1 MHILYSFISIFPPL
15 FCLFTMCQTSRV
27 KVPSADRQ
35 DVCTVWRRVRACEG
49 TRSPSYKTLPEFRL
63 TTFIRTRGRSLRC
76 WTWEE
81 KWTRFWV
88 VPSQHTDDAS
98 SWSKWRWTQPE
109 VSIWTIKIRAEVCDC
124 NLNWSRFLHIH
135 IIVVV
140 LRHIFHLTIYT
151 LFYFVLPESGTPYS
165 KGSKGTGYFFCKFQL
180 EVSLRTTLGKVVWAC
195 AEEGPWIYWT
205 TDVNHGAV
213 RQERGGVHREDESSE
228 ELMLVSQRRIFY

>member
-63 TTFIRTRGRSLRC
+63 TTFIRTRGRSLRR

-140 LRHIFHLTIYT
+140 WRHIFHLTIYT
-151 LFYFVLPESGTPYS
+151 LFYFVLPESGRVKRHRLLFLQVS
-165 KGSKGTGYFFCKFQL
+165 IGSEFEDNIRKGG
-180 EVSLRTTLGKVVWAC
+180 LGMC
-195 AEEGPWIYWT
+195 
-205 TDVNHGAV
+205 
-213 RQERGGVHREDESSE
+213 RGGTVDILDHGC
-228 ELMLVSQRRIFY
+228 

>member
-1 MHILYSFISIFPPL
+1 MSGTSKPMALAAKVVRTALNPARDLKNNNRNKWWRTYLLYCEGHAYPVLLHQHLPPSFL
-15 FCLFTMCQTSRV
+15 FIHNVSNQ
-27 KVPSADRQ
+27 PSKGSLRRPTGC
-35 DVCTVWRRVRACEG
+35 VYSLRRVRACEG
-49 TRSPSYKTLPEFRL
+49 TLSPSYKTLPEFRL
-63 TTFIRTRGRSLRC
+63 TSFIRTRGRSLRR

-140 LRHIFHLTIYT
+140 WRH
-151 LFYFVLPESGTPYS
+151 
-165 KGSKGTGYFFCKFQL
+165 FFF
-180 EVSLRTTLGKVVWAC
+180 T
-195 AEEGPWIYWT
+195 
-205 TDVNHGAV
+205 
-213 RQERGGVHREDESSE
+213 
-228 ELMLVSQRRIFY
+228 